1 MSVCYSHQS
10 KNGAIQKVGTGS
22 KLQKEYNIT
31 SGNLSKRISSASE
44 INDKICKRQCEV
56 MKKVETDKKHMKK
69 IWINVKY

>member
-1 MSVCYSHQS
+1 MASTVSVRNSNQS

-31 SGNLSKRISSASE
+31 SGNLSKQISSESE
-44 INDKICKRQCEV
+44 INDKICKV
-56 MKKVETDKKHMKK
+56 MKKVKTDKKHMKK